1 MTLDSLSVPI
11 RAHEAS
17 QLAELIFQFAEGR
30 TVDEGLR
37 RMLASRATQLNLE
50 GMTVLWGSLAADPVA
65 KSTYFVA
72 VDGKS
77 PVLLQIGKASAP
89 GSGLFPQSV
98 LVGLMRTQRGM
109 EIVVN
114 ASPFT
119 AAETERI
126 RTYTEQLDRGVLPS
140 PQGVE
145 TLFIA
150 AASDPD
156 TAFQQ
161 FRAVQRK
168 YGLSVAAWTGAVEE
182 GLWGAI
188 RYGWRDGYAL
198 RGAEEPASRERID
211 ASGMSEAEL
220 DDQIDAIRRLHG
232 RAHDIDVRLDAP
244 GVFTKAEE
252 LRAKLER
259 LREGGRGVQVVEV
272 EIGLRPDAPYPTTL
286 AEMAGWPEDV
296 VSNVQWKAGGR
307 PLEELRQRVEE
318 LQLAARQYGAL
329 IGITG
334 YGSTSE
340 AVLEAIGAGAARRLW
355 FQLGEGIPSS
365 RIVELVS
372 LLRG

>member
-1 MTLDSLSVPI
+1 MIVDSLSVPV

-17 QLAELIFQFAEGR
+17 QLAEMVFQFAEGR
-30 TVDEGLR
+30 TLDDGLR
-37 RMLASRATQLNLE
+37 RMLVSRATQFSFE
-50 GMTVLWGSLAADPVA
+50 GMTVFWGSLAADPVA

-72 VDGKS
+72 VDGKT

-89 GSGLFPQSV
+89 GSGLFPQST

-119 AAETERI
+119 TADTERI
-126 RTYTEQLDRGVLPS
+126 RTYAEQLDRSVLPS

-150 AASDPD
+150 ANSDPD
-156 TAFQQ
+156 VAFNQ

-168 YGLSVAAWTGAVEE
+168 YGLSVAAWTGPVEE

-198 RGAEEPASRERID
+198 RGTEEPASRERID
-211 ASGMSEAEL
+211 ASLMRDAEL

-232 RAHDIDVRLDAP
+232 RAHDIDIRFDAP

-252 LRAKLER
+252 LRTRLER
-259 LREGGRGVQVVEV
+259 LREAGRAVQVVEV
-272 EIGLRPDAPYPTTL
+272 EIGLRADAPYPTAL
-286 AEMAGWPEDV
+286 PEMTGWPEDI
-296 VSNVQWKAGGR
+296 VSNVQWKTGGK
-307 PLEELRQRVEE
+307 PLDELRQRVEE
-318 LQLAARQYGAL
+318 LQVAARQYGAI
-329 IGITG
+329 IGVTG

-355 FQLGEGIPSS
+355 FQLGAGLGSG